1 MGFVL
6 TLSLRSR
13 LEVAGGKGVNLLG
26 ETISNPDEMWMQWV
40 DENNQTKTKGV
51 MLRIAS
57 NVVYAVEFEDNVI
70 TDAYVVRNSLQADM
84 LRRGLLMVR

>member
-1 MGFVL
+1 M
-6 TLSLRSR
+6 
-13 LEVAGGKGVNLLG
+13 G
-26 ETISNPDEMWMQWV
+26 ETISNPDEMWMQWM

>member
-1 MGFVL
+1 M
-6 TLSLRSR
+6 RSR

>member
-1 MGFVL
+1 
-6 TLSLRSR
+6 
-13 LEVAGGKGVNLLG
+13 
-26 ETISNPDEMWMQWV
+26 
-40 DENNQTKTKGV
+40 